1 MTFFV
6 NIGPT
11 LAKKIPPQSV
21 SHLKFMDHPA
31 INSIFLP
38 DVTIDEMNTIV
49 LSLKNGAAG
58 WDDITP
64 QILKMIHHSVN
75 HPLVY
80 MSNLSLQQGIF
91 PKELKIAN
99 VLPLFKACDPCVFNN
114 YRPVSLLCIL
124 SKVYEKVMYN
134 RLLKFL
140 EDYNIIF
147 ENQFGFRKLHS
158 SYMALMVLTD
168 KLIKSLEN
176 GEFVIGVFLDFSKAF
191 DTVDHAILL
200 SKLSHYGIRGS
211 ALQWFQSYLS
221 NRNQYVT
228 YNGVSSPVNNI
239 TCGVPQG
246 SILGPL
252 LFLLYIN
259 DLGHVCSSTTS
270 ILFADDTNLFK
281 SGNDLNKM
289 QDELNSELLKISLWL
304 KVNKLSLNIG
314 KTYFMVFTNKKKR
327 LDELNILIDGN
338 KIEEVKKTKF
348 LGVIIDNKLSWK
360 DHVAHVVGKVSRGLG
375 MIINARNYLNK
386 KGLITLYYSFVYPYL
401 SYCNHIW
408 GNIYQSNLRQL
419 CVTQNKIMRVI
430 AGVKPRESAMPLCES
445 LGIMK
450 LNDINKYLIARFMY
464 KYCVGMVPQLFSS
477 YFVRNYDVSSYE
489 LRSSNCFHLPIVT
502 SDLGKNG
509 VRYRGPVLFNKL
521 LTEGLNH
528 TVSEAVFVKQLKLS
542 IKIGILWY
550 WKYQFSMEILKRKI
564 HKKHC
569 PLNYYIMHLIFL
581 IISYHG
587 SSVRHAFSTPV
598 PLVCHFHLL
607 YYE

>member
-1 MTFFV
+1 M
-6 NIGPT
+6 
-11 LAKKIPPQSV
+11 
-21 SHLKFMDHPA
+21 
-31 INSIFLP
+31 LP
-38 DVTIDEMNTIV
+38 LMKWKL
-49 LSLKNGAAG
+49 LSYRSKNRAAG
-58 WDDITP
+58 WYDITP

-176 GEFVIGVFLDFSKAF
+176 GEFVIAVFLDFSKAF

-221 NRNQYVT
+221 NRKQYVT
-228 YNGVSSPVNNI
+228 YNGVSSPVNTI

-289 QDELNSELLKISLWL
+289 QDELNSELSKISLWL
-304 KVNKLSLNIG
+304 KLNKLSLNIG
-314 KTYFMVFTNKKKR
+314 KTHFMVFTNKKR

-338 KIEEVKKTKF
+338 
-348 LGVIIDNKLSWK
+348 
-360 DHVAHVVGKVSRGLG
+360 
-375 MIINARNYLNK
+375 
-386 KGLITLYYSFVYPYL
+386 
-401 SYCNHIW
+401 
-408 GNIYQSNLRQL
+408 
-419 CVTQNKIMRVI
+419 
-430 AGVKPRESAMPLCES
+430 
-445 LGIMK
+445 
-450 LNDINKYLIARFMY
+450 
-464 KYCVGMVPQLFSS
+464 
-477 YFVRNYDVSSYE
+477 
-489 LRSSNCFHLPIVT
+489 
-502 SDLGKNG
+502 
-509 VRYRGPVLFNKL
+509 
-521 LTEGLNH
+521 
-528 TVSEAVFVKQLKLS
+528 
-542 IKIGILWY
+542 
-550 WKYQFSMEILKRKI
+550 
-564 HKKHC
+564 
-569 PLNYYIMHLIFL
+569 
-581 IISYHG
+581 
-587 SSVRHAFSTPV
+587 
-598 PLVCHFHLL
+598 
-607 YYE
+607 